1 MHNPF
6 LLLSCLNLSLY
17 HCISVYYMLKT
28 LIFRKCHTS
37 FLSNEGNLGASKTQ
51 SPHIQVITRLQF
63 YANDL
68 GTIAESFSC
77 ENPSHKMSFSRL
89 QKYSFFANPPKEL
102 RKIWTFE
109 VYSIPIVF
117 WKICKWLIL
126 SNIRKI
132 PFFANDLICIS
143 KSKSKVSAVHTTAI
157 LTGSF
162 FLIGGMYSIRA
173 KHSEQMG

>member
-1 MHNPF
+1 
-6 LLLSCLNLSLY
+6 
-17 HCISVYYMLKT
+17 MLKT

-51 SPHIQVITRLQF
+51 SPHIQAITKLQF
-63 YANDL
+63 FANDL

-77 ENPSHKMSFSRL
+77 ENPSHKMGFSRL
-89 QKYSFFANPPKEL
+89 QKNSFFANPPKKL

-109 VYSIPIVF
+109 VYSILTVF
-117 WKICKWLIL
+117 CKIHKQLIL

-132 PFFANDLICIS
+132 SFFANDYSCIS

-162 FLIGGMYSIRA
+162 FFIGGMYSIRA
-173 KHSEQMG
+173 KHSEQIG

>member
-51 SPHIQVITRLQF
+51 SPHIQAITRLQF
-63 YANDL
+63 FANDL

-77 ENPSHKMSFSRL
+77 ENPSHKMGFSRL
-89 QKYSFFANPPKEL
+89 QKYSFFANPPKKL
-102 RKIWTFE
+102 KKIWTFE
-109 VYSIPIVF
+109 IYSILTDF
-117 WKICKWLIL
+117 WKICKYLIL
-126 SNIRKI
+126 NYIRVNPI
-132 PFFANDLICIS
+132 FASDLF
-143 KSKSKVSAVHTTAI
+143 VSE
-157 LTGSF
+157 SQ
-162 FLIGGMYSIRA
+162 RA
-173 KHSEQMG
+173 KYLRFIRQRS